1 MFNFVEQFKFEE
13 AAGLDELGEDYIV
26 PSSQSS
32 SSSAPTPSSAP
43 TLSKIGT
50 VFSDGNLSK
59 RSKIS
64 GLCFCCLSSL
74 IIFSVALC

>member
-1 MFNFVEQFKFEE
+1 
-13 AAGLDELGEDYIV
+13 
-26 PSSQSS
+26 
-32 SSSAPTPSSAP
+32 
-43 TLSKIGT
+43 